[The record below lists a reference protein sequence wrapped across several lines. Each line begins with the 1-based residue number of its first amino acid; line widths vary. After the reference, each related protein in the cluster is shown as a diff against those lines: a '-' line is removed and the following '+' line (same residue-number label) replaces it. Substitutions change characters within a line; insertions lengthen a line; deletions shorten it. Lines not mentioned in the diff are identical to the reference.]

1 MTACM
6 HYFYHNPYSTTIH
19 TQYSVLVK
27 AHEDTG
33 NYRFEKEFTYNHF
46 RWSWYSFLKLLKAH
60 EDTGN
65 YRFEKGLE
73 LVLIFK
79 IDPSSA
85 FMCPECGTAPDIVLM
100 DATSLSFRK
109 EFLQWKADETL
120 LRERSQFGR

>member
-1 MTACM
+1 MEMTACM
-6 HYFYHNPYSTTIH
+6 HYLYHNPYSTTIH
-19 TQYSVLVK
+19 TQYCVLVK

-33 NYRFEKEFTYNHF
+33 NHSFEKEFTYNHF
-46 RWSWYSFLKLLKAH
+46 RWSWYSFLKLL
-60 EDTGN
+60 D
-65 YRFEKGLE
+65 
-73 LVLIFK
+73 